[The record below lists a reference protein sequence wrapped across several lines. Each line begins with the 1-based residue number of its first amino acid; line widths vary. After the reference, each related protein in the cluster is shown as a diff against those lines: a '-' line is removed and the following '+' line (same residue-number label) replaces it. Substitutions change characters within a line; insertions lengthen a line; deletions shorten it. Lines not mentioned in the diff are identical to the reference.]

1 MDILRKFV
9 LGLLCLLLFLGPSSQ
24 LDRLLQGQEMKNGDE
39 LVSDQGIFILGFFS
53 LTNNNYYLGIWYNDN
68 RARLENL
75 VWIANRDTPIFNKS
89 ASLTIDDHGNLKIST
104 M

>member
-1 MDILRKFV
+1 MDILRKLV

-53 LTNNNYYLGIWYNDN
+53 LTKNNYYLGIWCNDN